1 MDGIAQGL
9 HHHQHSGTTAVR
21 PVIYRIMSIM
31 GEITG
36 IPRVQLE
43 QAVFHGSTRNSK
55 VCHGTEHL
63 WEQGYYP

>member
-1 MDGIAQGL
+1 
-9 HHHQHSGTTAVR
+9 
-21 PVIYRIMSIM
+21 MSIM
-31 GEITG
+31 GKITG